1 LQVLRLL
8 AANLDGYFYL
18 LKQLRFCHHVSS
30 PVLSNSKMQQIRS
43 IERPGYEAVDIN
55 LNYAEEDHEPLA
67 PLLHRY
73 V

>member
-1 LQVLRLL
+1 VLRLL

-18 LKQLRFCHHVSS
+18 LKQLRFCHHE

-55 LNYAEEDHEPLA
+55 LNYAEEEGLQ
-67 PLLHRY
+67 
-73 V
+73 